1 MEVFVWIGFNAVP
14 GLSTLDYITV
24 AVIEKYLD
32 FKVRKT
38 LIMLD
43 TLLYPSKKGRLEYRL
58 WIGVSVRWEEDDHL
72 PVPVSLLATP
82 HLPIILETFWSEY
95 KYDFQI
101 SNQSHSQKTQTRF
114 EKSYSYSNSYS

>member
-1 MEVFVWIGFNAVP
+1 MGKKKKNRWHIIAYSLWFCFSTFSFRCVVVVVFFFFWIGFNAVP

-43 TLLYPSKKGRLEYRL
+43 TLSYPSKKGKLGDRL
-58 WIGVSVRWEEDDHL
+58 
-72 PVPVSLLATP
+72 
-82 HLPIILETFWSEY
+82 
-95 KYDFQI
+95 
-101 SNQSHSQKTQTRF
+101 
-114 EKSYSYSNSYS
+114 

>member
-43 TLLYPSKKGRLEYRL
+43 TLSYPSKKGKLEYRL
-58 WIGVSVRWEEDDHL
+58 
-72 PVPVSLLATP
+72 
-82 HLPIILETFWSEY
+82 
-95 KYDFQI
+95 
-101 SNQSHSQKTQTRF
+101 
-114 EKSYSYSNSYS
+114 